1 MLMTQVDRYLAIRR
15 AAGFARVPIDGS
27 LRHCARFATARG
39 ATSVVATTAS
49 AWATLAP
56 SEAQRADRLQTVLR
70 VARVLHAEDPRHE
83 MPPVGVC
90 RGSRPRP
97 LPDSFSDEAIQQL
110 LPYARRLGP
119 PGSLRPH
126 TYRPLFGL
134 RAGTGM
140 RGAAAR
146 NLLLQAVTADG

>member
-1 MLMTQVDRYLAIRR
+1 PGALAPIDGRGLAPCLRGDDGALRQGGGGAPPGRRRALAGGDPMLMTRVDRYLAIRR
-15 AAGFARVPIDGS
+15 AAGFALVPIDGS

-39 ATSVVATTAS
+39 ATSVVAPTAI

-90 RGSRPRP
+90 RGSRP
-97 LPDSFSDEAIQQL
+97 
-110 LPYARRLGP
+110 P
-119 PGSLRPH
+119 PP
-126 TYRPLFGL
+126 
-134 RAGTGM
+134 
-140 RGAAAR
+140 
-146 NLLLQAVTADG
+146 